1 MKISGKI
8 NTIVGV
14 LGLSTVA
21 VCAMGL
27 YAINDSVRSTD
38 ELDQV
43 ARRAFLVERIDHLV
57 TKTVMES
64 RGVYLATD
72 PEKAKPF
79 ADGIRKALDTMQ
91 KAVTDLGAIT
101 PTADR
106 ALYDELVAGT
116 TSFAQFRT
124 ETARLATEVSPAAAN
139 AQGNNDANRS
149 NRKAL
154 QVSLQKQV
162 ASISAEMDPIR
173 AHLADLKNTMSMLIL
188 AVTIVG
194 LLVSVGIAMWI
205 GTTKLS
211 RPLARLSD
219 TLRRMAKGDLNVEI
233 VREASKD
240 EIGEIWSTTG
250 HFLTELKDA
259 ERLRDEQAQSALRA
273 AVEKK
278 NTMNELADRF
288 DSEVSTVVRT
298 VAAAVSELE
307 QSAAVMRT
315 SADATRSQSTIVASA
330 AEEATGN
337 VQTVASAA
345 EEMAA
350 SVREIG
356 QQVAMAAAIAAEAT
370 GQASSTAEVVRGL
383 AANAQRIGQVVNLI
397 TDIASQTNLLALN
410 ATIEAARAG
419 EAGKGFAVVAM
430 EVKTLAEQT
439 SKATGEISA
448 QVSAVQ
454 GATAEVV
461 RAIDGI
467 SGTIRRIDEISSA
480 IASSVEEQGA
490 ATNEIAHN
498 VQRAAQGTREVSTN
512 ISSVST
518 AANDTGRVSGEIVN
532 AAADL
537 AQQAESLRTQVD
549 SFMERVRA
557 A

>member
-8 NTIVGV
+8 NAIVAV

-27 YAINDSVRSTD
+27 YAINDSVRATD
-38 ELDQV
+38 KLDQV

-72 PEKAKPF
+72 TEKAKPF
-79 ADGIRKALDTMQ
+79 ADGIRKALDAMQ
-91 KAVTDLGAIT
+91 KAVADLGAMT
-101 PTADR
+101 PATDR
-106 ALYDELVAGT
+106 ALYDELAAGI

-124 ETARLATEVSPAAAN
+124 ETARLGAEVSPAAAN
-139 AQGNNDANRS
+139 AQGNNDANRA

-154 QVSLQKQV
+154 QASLQKQV
-162 ASISAEMDPIR
+162 AGISSEMDPIR
-173 AHLADLKNTMSMLIL
+173 VHLAQLKNTMSTLIL
-188 AVTIVG
+188 AVTIIG

-205 GTTKLS
+205 GTTKLA
-211 RPLARLSD
+211 RPLRTLSN
-219 TLRRMAKGDLNVEI
+219 TLGRMAKGDLDVEI
-233 VREASKD
+233 VRDVSKD

-250 HFLTELKDA
+250 HFLTELKEA

-278 NTMNELADRF
+278 NTMNDLADRF

-298 VAAAVSELE
+298 VAAAVSQLE
-307 QSAAVMRT
+307 QNATVMRT

-356 QQVAMAAAIAAEAT
+356 QQVAMAASIAAEAT

-397 TDIASQTNLLALN
+397 TDIAAQTNLLALN